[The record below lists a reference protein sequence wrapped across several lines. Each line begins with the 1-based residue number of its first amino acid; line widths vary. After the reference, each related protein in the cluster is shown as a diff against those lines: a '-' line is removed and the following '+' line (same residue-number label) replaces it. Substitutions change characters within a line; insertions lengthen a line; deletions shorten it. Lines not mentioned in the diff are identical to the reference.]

1 MSEEVSEWLDRLGL
15 GEYTTVFANN
25 DIDAGLIP
33 QLTNEDLKEL
43 GVESL
48 GHRKII
54 LNAAEALKVSR
65 SGLEPAAPGPA
76 PSATPEIPTAEA
88 ERRQLTVMFCDLV
101 GSTELSQQLDPED
114 LRQLVT
120 SYQSA
125 CNTAI
130 ARFDGYVARYMGDGL
145 LVYFGYP
152 TAHEDDAERA
162 VRAGLEVVASVASLD
177 SPYDV
182 ELKVRVGIATGTVVV
197 GDIVGQGA
205 SEERAVLGETPNLAA
220 RLQGIAPPA
229 GVVIA
234 DATRR
239 LVEGRV
245 EMESLGAL
253 SLKGFSKPVEVY
265 RATSLRSTSRFEAAT
280 AGGLT
285 SFVGRDSE
293 VNLLAER
300 WRQARAGEGQVV
312 LLSGEAGIGKSR
324 VLSELCEQLGEEPH
338 GEIRY
343 QCSPYGAN
351 IAFLPVIEQLRNA
364 AGFGGNDTDNDRLD
378 KLELLLRDLPHGSG
392 SAPALLAGLVSLPVE
407 RYPPLDMSPVKQ
419 KLDTIALLV
428 ERMEQATRDNPLL
441 VLVEDVHWIDPS
453 TLEVFDAFVERAQ
466 DLPMLMVITHRP
478 EFEQHWGEF
487 GHVTH
492 HSLNRL
498 SRQDGRVL
506 ATRVAGGR
514 ELPENVLERVLEST
528 DGVPLF
534 VEELVK
540 TVLESG
546 VVREVDGRLEAERVL
561 PHMAIPTTL
570 KDSLMARLDRL
581 SPMKEVAQAA
591 ACIGREFSS
600 TLLAAVV
607 GANDLDRKLE
617 QLVSAGLIFRRGSG
631 DRGQYIFKHALVQD
645 AAHDSLLVS
654 RRRQLHARIAE
665 AISASSEPAPAV
677 LAHHYSIAGV
687 HDRAA
692 ENYLEAGRRSL
703 VLSALAEAVRELE
716 LGLKQVEAVEPGETR
731 DTLELDTRIALG
743 AARMALL
750 GWPHD
755 SVSDALVRAF
765 ELAQAQ
771 HRRKTYGPILWGLCV
786 HYWTRSEFEPTLYW
800 LDKLE
805 VLADQAQDAELSAVR
820 DMTAGCQYFWQAEYA
835 RARRYTVHIRQ
846 TYDETANS
854 HIAAY
859 TNHDPLVFSLI
870 WAGGLL
876 EWITGHPDRGLE
888 LAEEMVAL
896 TRRIGHPFNS
906 AFALTAGHE
915 VLAECG
921 ELERFLEYCDEADA
935 IIDAE
940 GLGEFARNMMTNN
953 WRGRALIL
961 QGKFE
966 SGYALTVRTNAFWKS
981 VGGRVC
987 SGLFWSSEAL
997 ALHGMGRAE
1006 EALELIERAIDYCRE
1021 TGDCW
1026 MEPELLRV
1034 RGGFLLD
1041 ARVPQSAAAEAS
1053 FTQALELA
1061 RDHEA
1066 KGWELRA
1073 ATSLARLWQ
1082 SSDREPEA
1090 RGLLTPVY
1098 EWFNEGFD
1106 TKDLRQAKQLL
1117 EQLG

>member
-1 MSEEVSEWLDRLGL
+1 MAEEVSEWLERLGL
-15 GEYTTVFANN
+15 GKYAPVFSRN
-25 DIDAGLIP
+25 DIDAELLP

-54 LNAAEALKVSR
+54 LNAAAALKGGKPGTESTSNR
-65 SGLEPAAPGPA
+65 TAPA
-76 PSATPEIPTAEA
+76 SSDFLDSEA

-101 GSTELSQQLDPED
+101 GSTELSQRLDPED

-120 SYQSA
+120 SYQDA
-125 CNTAI
+125 CGAAI

-162 VRAGLEVVASVASLD
+162 VRAGLEVVASVALLEL
-177 SPYDV
+177 PYEV
-182 ELKVRVGIATGTVVV
+182 ELKVRVGIATGTVVA

-205 SEERAVLGETPNLAA
+205 SEERTVLGETPNLAA
-220 RLQGIAPPA
+220 RLQDIAPHG

-234 DATRR
+234 DATRK

-245 EMESLGAL
+245 ELESLGTM
-253 SLKGFSKPVEVY
+253 SLKGFNKPVQAY
-265 RATSLRSTSRFEAAT
+265 RVLTLRSGSRFEAAT

-285 SFVGRDSE
+285 SFVGRESE
-293 VNLLAER
+293 LNLLAER
-300 WRQARAGEGQVV
+300 WRLACAGEGQVV

-324 VLSELCEQLGEEPH
+324 VLRELREQLGNESHSEM
-338 GEIRY
+338 RY
-343 QCSPYGAN
+343 QCSPYGTN
-351 IAFLPVIEQLRNA
+351 IAFLPVIEQLRAA
-364 AGFGGNDTDNDRLD
+364 AGFGALDTDHDRLE
-378 KLELLLRDLPHGSG
+378 KLELLLRNAPQASDT
-392 SAPALLAGLVSLPVE
+392 APALLAGLLSLPTE
-407 RYPPLDMSPVKQ
+407 RYPPLEMSPIKQ
-419 KLDTIALLV
+419 KLETIALLV
-428 ERMEQATRDNPLL
+428 DRMEQASRDNPLL
-441 VLVEDVHWIDPS
+441 MLVEDVHWIDPS
-453 TLEVFDAFVERAQ
+453 TLEVFDAFVERSQ
-466 DLPMLMVITHRP
+466 ELPILMVITHRP
-478 EFEQHWGEF
+478 EFEQRWGEY
-487 GHVTH
+487 GHVTD

-498 SRQDGRVL
+498 SRQDGRDL

-514 ELPENVLERVLEST
+514 ELPEIVLDQVLGST
-528 DGVPLF
+528 DGIPLF

-546 VVREVDGRLEAERVL
+546 VVRDVDGRLEAERVL
-561 PHMAIPTTL
+561 PPMAIPTTL

-581 SPMKEVAQAA
+581 SPVKEVAQAA
-591 ACIGREFSS
+591 SCIGREFSS
-600 TLLAAVV
+600 ALLAKVLD
-607 GANDLDRKLE
+607 ANDLNSKLE
-617 QLVSAGLIFRRGSG
+617 QLVSAGLIFRRGFG
-631 DRGQYIFKHALVQD
+631 DRSWFIFKHALVQD

-665 AISASSEPAPAV
+665 VIAASDDPDPAV

-687 HDRAA
+687 HQKAA
-692 ENYLEAGRRSL
+692 ENYLEAGQRSL
-703 VLSALAEAVRELE
+703 GLSGLPEAVRELE
-716 LGLKQVEAVEPGETR
+716 LGLKQVDSMESGETR
-731 DTLELDTRIALG
+731 DALELDTRIALG

-765 ELAQAQ
+765 DLAQAQ
-771 HRRKTYGPILWGLCV
+771 DRRQSFGPILWGLCV
-786 HYWTRSEFEPTLYW
+786 HYWTRSEFQPTLYW
-800 LDKLE
+800 LNKLE
-805 VLADQAQDAELSAVR
+805 ALADEAEDAELSAVR

-835 RARRYTVHIRQ
+835 RSRRYTTHIRK
-846 TYDETANS
+846 TYDEAGHS

-888 LAEEMVAL
+888 LAKEMVEL

-915 VLAECG
+915 ILAERG
-921 ELERFLEYCDEADA
+921 ELKRFLEYCDEADA
-935 IIDAE
+935 IIDEE
-940 GLGEFARNMMTNN
+940 GLGDFARNMMTNN

-961 QGKFE
+961 QGEFE
-966 SGYALTVRTNAFWKS
+966 SGYALTAQTNAFWKS

-997 ALHGMGRAE
+997 ALHGMNRAE
-1006 EALELIERAIDYCRE
+1006 EALQLIERAINYSRE

-1026 MEPELLRV
+1026 MEPELLRIK
-1034 RGGFLLD
+1034 GGFYLD
-1041 ARVPQSAAAEAS
+1041 APAPQPAAAESS
-1053 FTQALELA
+1053 FIKALQLA
-1061 RDHEA
+1061 RDHAA

-1073 ATSLARLWQ
+1073 ATSLARLWE
-1082 SSDREPEA
+1082 SNGKVSEA

-1098 EWFNEGFD
+1098 EWFSEGFN
-1106 TKDLRQAKQLL
+1106 TQDLRQAKMLL

>member
-1 MSEEVSEWLDRLGL
+1 MADEVSEWLERLGL
-15 GEYTTVFANN
+15 SKYAAVFSSN
-25 DIDAGLIP
+25 DINAGLLP

-54 LNAAEALKVSR
+54 LNAAAALKGGQPGTESTS
-65 SGLEPAAPGPA
+65 SGTAPASPGFLA
-76 PSATPEIPTAEA
+76 SEA

-101 GSTELSQQLDPED
+101 GSTEMSQRLDPED

-120 SYQSA
+120 SYQDA
-125 CNTAI
+125 CGAAV

-162 VRAGLEVVASVASLD
+162 VRAGLEVVASVALLEL
-177 SPYDV
+177 PYDV
-182 ELKVRVGIATGTVVV
+182 ELKVRVGIATGTVVA

-205 SEERAVLGETPNLAA
+205 SEERTVLGETPNLAA
-220 RLQGIAPPA
+220 RLQGIAPHG

-245 EMESLGAL
+245 ELESLGTR
-253 SLKGFSKPVEVY
+253 SLKGFNKPIQAY
-265 RATSLRSTSRFEAAT
+265 RVISLRSSSRFEAAT

-285 SFVGRDSE
+285 SFVGRESE
-293 VNLLAER
+293 LNLLAER
-300 WRQARAGEGQVV
+300 WRLACVGEGQVV

-324 VLSELCEQLGEEPH
+324 VLRELREQLGNESHSEM
-338 GEIRY
+338 RY
-343 QCSPYGAN
+343 QCSPYGTN
-351 IAFLPVIEQLRNA
+351 TAFLPVIEQLRAA
-364 AGFGGNDTDNDRLD
+364 AGFGALDTDHDRLE
-378 KLELLLRDLPHGSG
+378 KLELLLRN
-392 SAPALLAGLVSLPVE
+392 APQASDTALALLAGLLSLPTE
-407 RYPPLDMSPVKQ
+407 RYPPLEMSPIKQ
-419 KLDTIALLV
+419 KLETIALLV
-428 ERMEQATRDNPLL
+428 DRMEQASRDNPLL
-441 VLVEDVHWIDPS
+441 MLVEDVHWIDPS
-453 TLEVFDAFVERAQ
+453 TLEVFDAFVERSQ
-466 DLPMLMVITHRP
+466 ELPMLMVITHRP
-478 EFEQHWGEF
+478 EFEQRWGEY
-487 GHVTH
+487 GHVTY

-498 SRQDGRVL
+498 SRQDGRDL

-514 ELPENVLERVLEST
+514 ELPEIVLDQVLEST
-528 DGVPLF
+528 DGIPLF

-561 PHMAIPTTL
+561 PPMAIPTTL

-581 SPMKEVAQAA
+581 SPVKEVAQAA
-591 ACIGREFSS
+591 SCIGREFSS
-600 TLLAAVV
+600 TLLAKVLD
-607 GANDLDRKLE
+607 ANDLNSKLE

-631 DRGQYIFKHALVQD
+631 DRSWFIFKHALVQD

-665 AISASSEPAPAV
+665 VIAASDDPDPAV

-687 HDRAA
+687 HQKAA
-692 ENYLEAGRRSL
+692 ENYLEAGQRSL
-703 VLSALAEAVRELE
+703 GLSALPEAVRELE
-716 LGLKQVEAVEPGETR
+716 LGLKQVDSMESGETR
-731 DTLELDTRIALG
+731 DALELDTRIALG

-765 ELAQAQ
+765 DLAQAQ
-771 HRRKTYGPILWGLCV
+771 DRRQSFGPILWGLCV

-805 VLADQAQDAELSAVR
+805 ALADEAEDAELSAVR

-835 RARRYTVHIRQ
+835 RSRRYTTHIRK
-846 TYDETANS
+846 TYDEAVHS

-888 LAEEMVAL
+888 LAEEMVEL

-915 VLAECG
+915 ILAERG
-921 ELERFLEYCDEADA
+921 DLERFVKYCDEADA
-935 IIDAE
+935 IIDEE

-953 WRGRALIL
+953 WRGRVLIL
-961 QGKFE
+961 RGEFE
-966 SGYALTVRTNAFWKS
+966 DGYALTARTNAFWKS

-997 ALHGMGRAE
+997 ALHGMNRAE
-1006 EALELIERAIDYCRE
+1006 EALQLIERAINYSRE

-1026 MEPELLRV
+1026 MEPELLRIK
-1034 RGGFLLD
+1034 GGFYLD
-1041 ARVPQSAAAEAS
+1041 APAPQPAAAESS
-1053 FTQALELA
+1053 FIKALQVS
-1061 RDHEA
+1061 RDHAA

-1073 ATSLARLWQ
+1073 ATSLARLWE
-1082 SSDREPEA
+1082 SNGKVSEA

-1098 EWFNEGFD
+1098 ERFNEGFS
-1106 TKDLRQAKQLL
+1106 TQDLRQAKMLL